1 MLTKE
6 ELEFLK
12 GKVNT
17 SLKYTEG
24 VIRNLEQKQKE
35 KTITDKQ
42 KNMLEAFRKSRR
54 FKQNLIAKL
63 EKLNVR

>member
-17 SLKYTEG
+17 SLKNTEG